1 MNTNILNQ
9 GPVITEKFIKSIPPT
24 EFYSTILTRPKIAN
38 IYDKYFNAAQYQL
51 TQEQALRAIMVSC
64 YRYIN
69 MSIQDVSVLLVY
81 GLDHLARAD
90 LDLTERHLAEKLAQQ
105 NPDKNDI
112 DVINRIIAQVVTK
125 LPADLRDRLT
135 PLLRIR
141 MIQKLT
147 EDLQHMYDF
156 IAAKR
161 IQEQKKQPSPSGVAE
176 PANITFFKEG
186 FQSSMNTRL
195 QAGNNTPQTTSLDNN
210 FLKEQEDIRNS
221 LGEKTVKELEASGYT
236 IDNIAKSS
244 VDMRFGA
251 GDYEQQLEAID
262 TLPGDNKVTKDIIP
276 ENVIESTYVQRDPQL
291 QMDAKTKELYYFDEY
306 SGTLTPISDVQK
318 IKGDDITTEKQ
329 LNTLLKEYDLSKAE
343 VDQILHDIK
352 DKGSI
357 ITEEESTVGEGTDL
371 LNNEGE
377 ITSSTASYLMY
388 GVGGILAIALIVI
401 ISMVIRK
408 KVSKK

>member
-9 GPVITEKFIKSIPPT
+9 GPVIIEKFIKSIPPT

-38 IYDKYFNAAQYQL
+38 IYDKYFNASQYQL
-51 TQEQALRAIMVSC
+51 TQEQALRAIMITC

-81 GLDHLARAD
+81 GLDNLTRSD

-112 DVINRIIAQVVTK
+112 DVINRCIAQVVTK

-147 EDLQHMYDF
+147 ADLQHMYDF
-156 IAAKR
+156 IDAKR
-161 IQEQKKQPSPSGVAE
+161 IQEQKQKPSPSDVAE

-186 FQSSMNTRL
+186 FQSSRL
-195 QAGNNTPQTTSLDNN
+195 TAETPNTTSLDNN

-221 LGEKTVKELEASGYT
+221 LGEKTVKELVANGYS

-244 VDMRFGA
+244 IDMRFGA
-251 GDYEQQLEAID
+251 GDYEQQLANID

-318 IKGDDITTEKQ
+318 IKGEDITTEKQ
-329 LNTLLKEYDLSKAE
+329 LNTLLKEYNLSKAE
-343 VDQILHDIK
+343 VDQVLQDIK
-352 DKGSI
+352 NKTVVPAKDS
-357 ITEEESTVGEGTDL
+357 TTDEETDL
-371 LNNEGE
+371 SNNDSE

-388 GVGGILAIALIVI
+388 GVGGILAIALLVI
-401 ISMVIRK
+401 ITMIIK
-408 KVSKK
+408 KKLGKK